1 MAQPQQIYNWVL
13 HGLDGAQATL
23 HHMPRLIT
31 TDMITLRNAALAG
44 VGIVQLPV
52 LMVRDHLAAG
62 SLVRLVPDCTPRR
75 EIVHAVFPSRRGLL
89 PSVRTLID
97 FLAQRFRLLHED

>member
-1 MAQPQQIYNWVL
+1 
-13 HGLDGAQATL
+13 
-23 HHMPRLIT
+23 MPRLIT